1 MADLLI
7 ILFVFIVL
15 VLYYDVNLQSFVQ
28 QNEDIKSINTTNSTH
43 YDMYKKS
50 VAYYNETQYKYLAG
64 FYSTI
69 YRREFLY
76 YLLQ

>member
-15 VLYYDVNLQSFVQ
+15 VLYYDVNQQSFVQ

-50 VAYYNETQYKYLAG
+50 VAYYNETQYKYR
-64 FYSTI
+64 YISI
-69 YRREFLY
+69 
-76 YLLQ
+76 